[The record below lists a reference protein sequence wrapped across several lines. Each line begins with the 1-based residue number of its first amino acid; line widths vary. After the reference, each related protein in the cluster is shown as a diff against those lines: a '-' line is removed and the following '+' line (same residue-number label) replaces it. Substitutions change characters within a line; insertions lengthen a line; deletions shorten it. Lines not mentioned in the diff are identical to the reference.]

1 MTAPLVRAVS
11 LTRRY
16 GDFTALAGLDLEVQA
31 GELFGFLGPNGAGK
45 TTTLRLLVGL
55 LLPSEGEAFV
65 AGHSLTREPARARAR
80 LGFVPETPFLYDR
93 LTAREYLAL
102 CAALYDVPR
111 DLAARRAA
119 ALLALLE
126 LVPAAD
132 DLIEGYSHGMRQK
145 VALAGALVHDPDV
158 LFLDEPTVGL
168 DPRSA
173 RVVKDLLKGLCARG
187 KTVFLSTHV
196 LEIAERLCDRVG
208 ILHRGR
214 LVALGTMAE
223 LRERAKGVES
233 LEEIFLDLTG
243 GGAPA
248 AELDAFFAE
257 IPPAAPPAP
266 PRRP

>member
-1 MTAPLVRAVS
+1 VTDPLVRTVS
-11 LTRRY
+11 LARRY
-16 GDFTALAGLDLEVQA
+16 GDFTALEGLDLAVGA

-45 TTTLRLLVGL
+45 TTTLKLLTGL
-55 LLPSEGEAFV
+55 LAPSAGEAFV
-65 AGHSLTREPARARAR
+65 AGHSLTHAPAAARAR

-93 LTAREYLAL
+93 LTAREFLAL

-111 DLAARRAA
+111 DLAERRAA

-126 LVPAAD
+126 LAPAAD
-132 DLIEGYSHGMRQK
+132 TLIEGYSHGMRQK
-145 VALAGALVHDPDV
+145 TALAGALVHDPDV

-173 RVVKDLLKGLCARG
+173 RVVKDLLRGLCDRG

-208 ILHRGR
+208 ILHHGK
-214 LVALGTMAE
+214 LVALGTMQE
-223 LRERAKGVES
+223 LRERARGVQS

-248 AELDAFFAE
+248 AELAAYFATVS
-257 IPPAAPPAP
+257 PTPRPGSPAQ
-266 PRRP
+266 

>member
-1 MTAPLVRAVS
+1 MDLRPPLVRATG

-16 GDFTALAGLDLEVQA
+16 GDFTAVDGLDLEVHA

-45 TTTLRLLVGL
+45 TTSMRMLTGL
-55 LLPSEGEAFV
+55 LLPSAGEAFV
-65 AGHSLTREPARARAR
+65 AGRSLATEPEAARAR

-93 LTAREYLAL
+93 LTAREFLAL
-102 CAALYDVPR
+102 CAALYDVPK
-111 DLAARRAA
+111 DVAARRAA

-132 DLIEGYSHGMRQK
+132 ALLEGYSHGMRQK
-145 VALAGALVHDPDV
+145 TALSGALIHDPDV

-173 RVVKDLLKGLCARG
+173 RVIKDLLLALCARG

-196 LEIAERLCDRVG
+196 LEIAARLCDRVG
-208 ILHRGR
+208 ILHGGR

-223 LRERAKGVES
+223 LKQRASGGDS
-233 LEEIFLDLTG
+233 LEEIFLQLTG
-243 GGAPA
+243 GDAPA
-248 AELDAFFAE
+248 AELAAFLAE
-257 IPPAAPPAP
+257 IPPAPPA
-266 PRRP
+266 R